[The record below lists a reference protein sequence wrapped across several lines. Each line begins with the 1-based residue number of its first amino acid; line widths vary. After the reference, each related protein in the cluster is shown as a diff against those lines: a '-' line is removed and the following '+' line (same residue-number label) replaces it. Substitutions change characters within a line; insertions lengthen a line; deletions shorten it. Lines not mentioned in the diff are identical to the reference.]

1 MSRAGPLATGQNEG
15 PQTQEGKSGR
25 CCSYGLAFMAVVRE
39 VGWAEGNIWNGEASR
54 LLTAADRLRLG
65 SRRRGWGQK
74 TEQKIPSIDLNLRS
88 GLALLRKWLCCPMA
102 RHPKSFHSNR

>member
-1 MSRAGPLATGQNEG
+1 MTQSGWKRVVCEQSRPLATE
-15 PQTQEGKSGR
+15 TQEGKSGR

-65 SRRRGWGQK
+65 SRRREWGQK
-74 TEQKIPSIDLNLRS
+74 TEQKNTLY
-88 GLALLRKWLCCPMA
+88 
-102 RHPKSFHSNR
+102 